1 MVKARSKPE
10 QTSERAERTPL
21 DAFLRHQ
28 GRAWEETGKAF
39 ASLLPDEFRTHF
51 GSAVEESR
59 ASFKALFDGM
69 IDAVECGL
77 DKLRNAPKEE
87 PGKDKVKVEVE

>member
-1 MVKARSKPE
+1 MVKAKSKPE
-10 QTSERAERTPL
+10 QESERVERTPL
-21 DAFLRHQ
+21 DAFFRHQ

-51 GSAVEESR
+51 GSALEESR
-59 ASFKALFDGM
+59 ASFKALVDGV
-69 IDAVECGL
+69 IDTVECGL
-77 DKLRNAPKEE
+77 DKLRNAPKDE